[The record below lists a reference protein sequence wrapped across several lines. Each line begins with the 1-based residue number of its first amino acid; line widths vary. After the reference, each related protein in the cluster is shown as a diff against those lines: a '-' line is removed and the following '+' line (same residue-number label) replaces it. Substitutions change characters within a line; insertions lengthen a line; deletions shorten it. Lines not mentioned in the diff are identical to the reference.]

1 MKRILISSIQSRG
14 VIIVEYIAPS
24 YHIISYHPA
33 GHNISVLYQ
42 LVAVSTF
49 CLALQV
55 EMEMEMDGSSRLEK
69 KPSVVEWSGASG

>member
-55 EMEMEMDGSSRLEK
+55 EMEMDGSSRLEK